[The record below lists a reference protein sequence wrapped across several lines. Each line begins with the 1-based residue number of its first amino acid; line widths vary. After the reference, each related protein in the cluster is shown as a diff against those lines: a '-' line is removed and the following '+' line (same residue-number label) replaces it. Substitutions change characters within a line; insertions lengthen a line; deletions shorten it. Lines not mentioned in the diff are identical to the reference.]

1 MDNTVCCARVSWGG
15 YFRILPPSSP
25 GAVLNLG
32 ICAGCGQNVPGK
44 GYYVGTGFS
53 ITFNNYAEGYSSITV
68 KALPAGDTAD
78 IEGMQVYLSF
88 IAPPGL
94 NPGSFKTFTDYGP
107 PVTPSSPLTAFPS
120 TFFAN
125 AKDNV
130 TYKDGSTTY
139 TVPYNSVN
147 PDEGLFLA
155 LHFDVVQYCS
165 S

>member
-1 MDNTVCCARVSWGG
+1 MPPAR
-15 YFRILPPSSP
+15 
-25 GAVLNLG
+25 A
-32 ICAGCGQNVPGK
+32 NVPGK

-53 ITFNNYAEGYSSITV
+53 ITFNNYAEW
-68 KALPAGDTAD
+68 
-78 IEGMQVYLSF
+78 VYLSF